1 MEIEND
7 EIQNK
12 VISHYRT
19 KYERKTHILNMG
31 ISIFLGLV
39 ILSSSFYLISLQ
51 KTDSVEA
58 GKEISKVLLSFQDN
72 TRKEIYKEEVNI
84 TEKYINENGEKK
96 TFTKTYSYL
105 DNIKSN
111 TSEYSYTT
119 LDGTYSYTTK
129 NVSSK
134 EGTDQIITFGNEG
147 NLQTLTYKGIGIKLD
162 KRSEMLETIKL
173 YKYLIDT
180 NKIQNLKINNNIISF
195 DISYLSSKWTKDKVI
210 PIELRTIF
218 YIDKETYLPIKTVTT
233 EINNTENETE
243 TSYKFSFE
251 GEKIGKLLNMKNTDR
266 LSGKVNIVWNT
277 TKIPDV
283 YIGDTLVTG
292 NLVYSENSDVKD
304 FWKIL
309 NGKEVSVTGVK
320 NNNTFNIESISY

>member
-1 MEIEND
+1 MEIES
-7 EIQNK
+7 K
-12 VISHYRT
+12 VIEHYRN
-19 KYERKTHILNMG
+19 KYGRKTHILNMG
-31 ISIFLGLV
+31 ISIFLGLI

-58 GKEISKVLLSFQDN
+58 GEEISKVLLSFGAN
-72 TRKEIYKEEVNI
+72 SRKEIYKEEVNV
-84 TEKYINENGEKK
+84 TEKYINDDREKK
-96 TFTKTYSYL
+96 SFTKTYSYI

-119 LDGTYSYTTK
+119 IDGTYSYTTK

-147 NLQTLTYKGIGIKLD
+147 NLQTVTYKGIGIKID

-173 YKYLIDT
+173 YRYLIDT
-180 NKIQNLKINNNIISF
+180 NKIQNLKTNNSISSF
-195 DISYLSSKWTKDKVI
+195 DITYLSSKWTKDKVI
-210 PIELRTIF
+210 HIELRTTF

-233 EINNTENETE
+233 EVGNPENETE
-243 TSYKFSFE
+243 TSYKFSFK
-251 GEKIGKLLNMKNTDR
+251 GEKIGELLNMKNTDR

-283 YIGDTLVTG
+283 YIGDTLITG
-292 NLVYSENSDVKD
+292 TLVYSENSDVKD

-309 NGKEVSVTGVK
+309 NGKEISVAGVK
-320 NNNTFNIESISY
+320 NNNSFNVESISY

>member
-1 MEIEND
+1 MEIES
-7 EIQNK
+7 K
-12 VISHYRT
+12 VIKHYRK
-19 KYERKTHILNMG
+19 KYGRKTHILNMG
-31 ISIFLGLV
+31 ISIFLGLI

-58 GKEISKVLLSFQDN
+58 GEEISKVLLSFGAN
-72 TRKEIYKEEVNI
+72 SRKEIYKEEVNV
-84 TEKYINENGEKK
+84 TEKYINDDREKK
-96 TFTKTYSYL
+96 SFTKTYSYI

-119 LDGTYSYTTK
+119 IDGTYSYTTK

-147 NLQTLTYKGIGIKLD
+147 NLQTVTYKGIGIKID

-173 YKYLIDT
+173 YRYLIDT
-180 NKIQNLKINNNIISF
+180 NKIQNLKTNNSISSF
-195 DISYLSSKWTKDKVI
+195 DITYLSSKWTKDKVI
-210 PIELRTIF
+210 HIELRTTF

-233 EINNTENETE
+233 EVGNPENETE
-243 TSYKFSFE
+243 TSYKFSFK
-251 GEKIGKLLNMKNTDR
+251 GEKIGELLNMKNTDR

-283 YIGDTLVTG
+283 YIGDTLITG
-292 NLVYSENSDVKD
+292 TLVYSENSDVKD

-309 NGKEVSVTGVK
+309 NGKEISVAGIK
-320 NNNTFNIESISY
+320 NNNTFNVESISY

>member
-1 MEIEND
+1 MEIES
-7 EIQNK
+7 K
-12 VISHYRT
+12 VIEHYRN
-19 KYERKTHILNMG
+19 KYGRKTHILNMG
-31 ISIFLGLV
+31 ISIFLGLI

-58 GKEISKVLLSFQDN
+58 GEEISKVLLSFGAN
-72 TRKEIYKEEVNI
+72 SRKEIYKEEVNV
-84 TEKYINENGEKK
+84 TEKYINDDREKK
-96 TFTKTYSYL
+96 SFTKTYSYI

-119 LDGTYSYTTK
+119 IDGTYSYTTK

-147 NLQTLTYKGIGIKLD
+147 NLQTVTYKGIGIKID

-173 YKYLIDT
+173 YRYLIDT
-180 NKIQNLKINNNIISF
+180 NKIQNLKTNNSISSF
-195 DISYLSSKWTKDKVI
+195 DITYLSSKWTKDKVI
-210 PIELRTIF
+210 HIELRTTF

-233 EINNTENETE
+233 EVGNPENETE
-243 TSYKFSFE
+243 TSYKFSFK
-251 GEKIGKLLNMKNTDR
+251 GEKIGELLNMKNTDR

-283 YIGDTLVTG
+283 YIGDTLITG
-292 NLVYSENSDVKD
+292 TLVYSENSDVKD

-309 NGKEVSVTGVK
+309 NGKEISVAGIK
-320 NNNTFNIESISY
+320 NNNTFNVESISY

>member
-1 MEIEND
+1 MEIES
-7 EIQNK
+7 K
-12 VISHYRT
+12 VIEHYRN
-19 KYERKTHILNMG
+19 KYGRKTHILNMG
-31 ISIFLGLV
+31 ISIFLGLI

-58 GKEISKVLLSFQDN
+58 GEEISKVLLSFGAN
-72 TRKEIYKEEVNI
+72 SRKEIYKEEVNV
-84 TEKYINENGEKK
+84 TEKYINDDREKK
-96 TFTKTYSYL
+96 SFTKTYSYI

-119 LDGTYSYTTK
+119 IDGTYSYTTK

-134 EGTDQIITFGNEG
+134 EGPDQIITFGNEG
-147 NLQTLTYKGIGIKLD
+147 NLQTVTYKGIGIKID

-173 YKYLIDT
+173 YRYLIDT
-180 NKIQNLKINNNIISF
+180 NKIQNLKTNNSISSF
-195 DISYLSSKWTKDKVI
+195 DITYLSSKWTKDKVI
-210 PIELRTIF
+210 HIELRTTF

-233 EINNTENETE
+233 EVGNPENETE
-243 TSYKFSFE
+243 TSYKFSFK
-251 GEKIGKLLNMKNTDR
+251 GEKIGELLNMKNTDR

-283 YIGDTLVTG
+283 YIGDTLITG
-292 NLVYSENSDVKD
+292 TLVYSENSDVKD

-309 NGKEVSVTGVK
+309 NGKEISVAGIK
-320 NNNTFNIESISY
+320 NNNTFNVESISY

>member
-1 MEIEND
+1 MEIEN
-7 EIQNK
+7 K
-12 VISHYRT
+12 VIEHYRN
-19 KYERKTHILNMG
+19 KYGRKTHILNMG
-31 ISIFLGLV
+31 ISIFLGLI

-58 GKEISKVLLSFQDN
+58 GEEISKVLLSFGAN
-72 TRKEIYKEEVNI
+72 SRKEIYKEEVNV
-84 TEKYINENGEKK
+84 TEKYINDDREKK
-96 TFTKTYSYL
+96 SFTKTYSYI

-119 LDGTYSYTTK
+119 IDGTYSYTTK

-147 NLQTLTYKGIGIKLD
+147 NLQTVTYKGIGIKID

-173 YKYLIDT
+173 YRYLIDT
-180 NKIQNLKINNNIISF
+180 NKIQNLKTNNSISSF
-195 DISYLSSKWTKDKVI
+195 DITYLSSKWTKDKVI
-210 PIELRTIF
+210 HIELRTTF

-233 EINNTENETE
+233 EVGNPENETE
-243 TSYKFSFE
+243 TSYKFSFK
-251 GEKIGKLLNMKNTDR
+251 GEKIGELLNMKNTDR

-283 YIGDTLVTG
+283 YIGDTLITG
-292 NLVYSENSDVKD
+292 TLVYSENSDVKD

-309 NGKEVSVTGVK
+309 NGKEISVAGIK
-320 NNNTFNIESISY
+320 NNNTFNVESISY